1 MKTTVRNASCKIY
14 TFEDMEIYIIDDQE
28 TANVYIK
35 NPDEPIEMYFIFAVE
50 SKDIKAIDIEQL
62 HNNGYFDINS
72 DVVED
77 EIDYMLFK
85 AQMNTLKNEPE
96 EETK

>member
-14 TFEDMEIYIIDDQE
+14 TFEDMEIYIIDDRE
-28 TANVYIK
+28 TANVYMK
-35 NPDEPIEMYFIFAVE
+35 NPDEPIEMYFIFAVA

-62 HNNGYFDINS
+62 HDNGYFDEYS
-72 DVVED
+72 DEVED
-77 EIDYMLFK
+77 EIDYML
-85 AQMNTLKNEPE
+85 MNTLKNDPE